1 MSKSTC
7 IYLLTLLL
15 LMAAP
20 QALAQ
25 EKQECRLY
33 HEIAESIVPSEVG
46 NASFIQKLV
55 SVPDGVDFLAQFPNL
70 CPPPKEISKQ
80 ALHLCFCETRNLTL
94 RYNKNKGELKFVDR
108 DHLFNLEKSSL
119 KAVNEQ
125 EGLRAIFPFFT
136 IIGNIFTEANFA
148 TYQTNVLMGSG
159 AFQEETK
166 PSFTFE
172 AERHY
177 RVGRMINGIPV
188 EESRFFAAVS
198 NEGWVSK
205 FRMRWPQFKIEP
217 AVKEKAEPVFRE
229 LVVQNVYEAMVE
241 RIPTC
246 QELSIYDAYIAYTP
260 YSKDKVEDNDDVL
273 YEESQEVVFI
283 PQLVVTLLPESG
295 TEGGAEF
302 VVDLIEPGND
312 SQ

>member
-1 MSKSTC
+1 MSKFTC
-7 IYLLTLLL
+7 IYFLTLLFM
-15 LMAAP
+15 MAVP

-25 EKQECRLY
+25 EKQECPVY
-33 HEIAESIVPSEVG
+33 QEIAESIVPSEVG
-46 NASFIQKLV
+46 NTKFLRELV
-55 SVPDGVDFLAQFPNL
+55 SVPDGVDFLAQFPNV
-70 CPPPKEISKQ
+70 CPPPREMSKQ
-80 ALHLCFCETRNLTL
+80 APHLGFCETRNLTI

-108 DHLFNLEKSSL
+108 DQLLNLDKSSL
-119 KAVNEQ
+119 KAVKEQ

-136 IIGNIFTEANFA
+136 VIGNIFTEANFD
-148 TYQTNVLMGSG
+148 TYQTNVLMGAG
-159 AFQEETK
+159 GFQEESE

-177 RVGRMINGIPV
+177 RIGRMINGIPV

-198 NEGWVSK
+198 NEGRVSK

-217 AVKEKAEPVFRE
+217 AVKEKVTPVSRK
-229 LVVQNVYEAMVE
+229 LVVQNVYEAMLE
-241 RIPTC
+241 RSPTC
-246 QELSIYDAYIAYTP
+246 QELSIYDAYIAYIP

-295 TEGGAEF
+295 IEGGAEF

-312 SQ
+312 SL